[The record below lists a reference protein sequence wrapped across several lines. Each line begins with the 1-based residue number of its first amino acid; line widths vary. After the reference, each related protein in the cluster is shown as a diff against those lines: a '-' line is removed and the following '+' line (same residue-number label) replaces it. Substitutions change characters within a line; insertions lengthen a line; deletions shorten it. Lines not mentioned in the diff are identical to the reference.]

1 MVVYFVIMFI
11 TALVLLVISIKIY
24 KGNTDLIH
32 SYHQTKVTDKLA
44 YGKAFGKSMFIV
56 SITPL
61 ISGIIGL
68 LGDCHMMT
76 IIAVVVL
83 IIGISIGI
91 GFIVATQRKYNKAVF

>member
-1 MVVYFVIMFI
+1 
-11 TALVLLVISIKIY
+11 
-24 KGNTDLIH
+24 
-32 SYHQTKVTDKLA
+32 
-44 YGKAFGKSMFIV
+44 MFIV

-91 GFIVATQRKYNKAVF
+91 GFIVATQRKYNKGVF

>member
-24 KGNTDLIH
+24 KRNTHLIH

-91 GFIVATQRKYNKAVF
+91 GFIVATQRKYNKGIF

>member
-24 KGNTDLIH
+24 NGNTDLIH

-91 GFIVATQRKYNKAVF
+91 GFIVATQRKYNKGVF

>member
-24 KGNTDLIH
+24 NGNTDLIH

-61 ISGIIGL
+61 ISGITGL

-91 GFIVATQRKYNKAVF
+91 GFIVATQRKYNKGIF